1 MLHLLLWNDKYFT
14 RRQSVWLRCF
24 CWNNWMWIL
33 FFWASIQIHS
43 PASREALMNNYFTL
57 SNHLSALAVYRPR
70 ELAWLCCLLVY
81 EQHFCLEVSTAVCF
95 FFPFLSQESEVVR
108 MMMLLLHPLELKQ
121 PSPILQQSSVLL
133 RVNLSKLCS
142 RIKIYI
148 HCFASGIYHC
158 CVIPHAYEL
167 VSPPI

>member
-1 MLHLLLWNDKYFT
+1 MLHLLLWDDKYFT

-43 PASREALMNNYFTL
+43 PASREAVMNNYFTL

-95 FFPFLSQESEVVR
+95 FFFFPVSGVWSRPDDDAATSSPRAETAVSYSATEFSATVGEFIKA
-108 MMMLLLHPLELKQ
+108 LLQNKNIHSLFCLWDLA
-121 PSPILQQSSVLL
+121 LL
-133 RVNLSKLCS
+133 CYTTCIWIS
-142 RIKIYI
+142 
-148 HCFASGIYHC
+148 
-158 CVIPHAYEL
+158 
-167 VSPPI
+167 